1 MASQGYGGERGSPDR
16 HAPYTEP
23 MRSPARLDGSDAGVT
38 DEPTADERV
47 DETLSDD
54 AAQRLLRLVL
64 VVLVTAVVTGLF
76 AAAAIWALGADDEPP
91 APMNAVDIGFL
102 QDMLD
107 HHDQA
112 LVISNLYLDNNADGD
127 AAPYAR
133 EVVMFQTRDIGWMED
148 WLAEEG
154 YSRGEPDRM
163 AMVWMDEPTPVAEMR
178 GMQTPERL
186 SELSEARGAEADL
199 LFFEIMTDHHLG
211 GVHMADAAAANGSRE
226 EITDFAE
233 AVSRN
238 QRIEVVEYRSAMERL
253 GLV

>member
-1 MASQGYGGERGSPDR
+1 
-16 HAPYTEP
+16 
-23 MRSPARLDGSDAGVT
+23 MRSPVQSD
-38 DEPTADERV
+38 DADVVVDTRID

-64 VVLVTAVVTGLF
+64 VVLVTAIVTGLF
-76 AAAAIWALGADDEPP
+76 AAAAIWALGGDDEPP

-112 LVISNLYLDNNADGD
+112 LLISNLYLDDNADGD

-133 EVVMFQTRDIGWMED
+133 EVIMFQERDIGWMED

-154 YSRGEPDRM
+154 HSRGEVDRT

-178 GMQTPERL
+178 GMQSPERL
-186 SELSEARGAEADL
+186 QELADAGGTEADR

-211 GVHMADAAAANGSRE
+211 GVHMADHAAANGARQD
-226 EITDFAE
+226 IIDFAE
-233 AVSRN
+233 SVSRN
-238 QRIEVVEYRSAMERL
+238 QRIEVIEYDLAVERL
-253 GLV
+253 GLA

>member
-1 MASQGYGGERGSPDR
+1 
-16 HAPYTEP
+16 
-23 MRSPARLDGSDAGVT
+23 MRSPVQSDDSGVDLVT
-38 DEPTADERV
+38 DAALDTDDDADS
-47 DETLSDD
+47 LSDESV
-54 AAQRLLRLVL
+54 QRLLRLVL

-76 AAAAIWALGADDEPP
+76 AAAAIWALGGDDE
-91 APMNAVDIGFL
+91 ATTPMNAVDVGFL

-112 LVISNLYLDNNADGD
+112 LLISELYLTDNSDGD

-133 EVVMFQTRDIGWMED
+133 EVIMFQERDIGWMED

-154 YSRGEPDRM
+154 YSRGEADRV
-163 AMVWMDEPTPVAEMR
+163 AMIWMDEPTPVAEMR

-186 SELSEARGAEADL
+186 AELSAATGPEADR
-199 LFFEIMTDHHLG
+199 LFFEIMNDHHLG
-211 GVHMADAAAANGSRE
+211 GVHMADHAAANGARE

-233 AVSRN
+233 SVSRN
-238 QRIEVVEYRSAMERL
+238 QRIEVLEFEAAMRRL

>member
-1 MASQGYGGERGSPDR
+1 M
-16 HAPYTEP
+16 
-23 MRSPARLDGSDAGVT
+23 MRSPAQSDETTVDSADT
-38 DEPTADERV
+38 TRTA

-76 AAAAIWALGADDEPP
+76 AAAAIWALGGDDEPP
-91 APMNAVDIGFL
+91 APMNTVDVGFL

-112 LVISNLYLDNNADGD
+112 LLISNLYLDDNADGD

-133 EVVMFQTRDIGWMED
+133 EVIMFQTRDIGWMED
-148 WLAEEG
+148 WLADEG
-154 YSRGEPDRM
+154 YARGEADRT

-178 GMQTPERL
+178 GMQTPARL
-186 SELSEARGAEADL
+186 QELADAEGTDADL

-211 GVHMADAAAANGSRE
+211 GVHMADHAAANGARE
-226 EITDFAE
+226 EITAFAE
-233 AVSRN
+233 SVSRN
-238 QRIEVVEYRSAMERL
+238 QRIEVVEYRQAMERL
-253 GLV
+253 GLI